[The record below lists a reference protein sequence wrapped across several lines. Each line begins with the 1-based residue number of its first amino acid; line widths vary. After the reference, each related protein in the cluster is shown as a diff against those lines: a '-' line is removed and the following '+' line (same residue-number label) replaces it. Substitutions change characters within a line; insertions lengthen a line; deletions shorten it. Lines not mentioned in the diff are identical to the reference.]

1 METIYIRQENG
12 ILHRCE
18 EHLILKQ
25 NGRNVGE
32 IPLIKTK
39 TIVLMTGVQITPHAI
54 DILCEKNI
62 DVIYMSKS
70 GKIKYRISAQS
81 GGGAIIRLAQH
92 NAFMNEKTRLSIA
105 KSITRAKIL
114 NQKSLIDRYIN
125 HYPSIEYKNAISDIL
140 SFQEK
145 LDSAETLNEIM
156 GIEGICAKV
165 YWGCF
170 KTLLKYQGFTR
181 REYRP
186 APAYVNSALN
196 LGYAFLANE
205 ITTQLYIQQFDIEIG
220 FLHSIHYG
228 RNSLTLD
235 IMEEFRSPFVDG
247 WLLGLFNRKILK
259 EEHFKNEKEGFYLTD
274 AGFEKYC
281 ALYHEHIE
289 DNNWREKFK
298 TQAEN
303 LKKAVMAEGE
313 YSPFIYE

>member
-1 METIYIRQENG
+1 METVYITQENG

-25 NGRNVGE
+25 NGRNIGD
-32 IPLIKTK
+32 IPLLNAKTL
-39 TIVLMTGVQITPHAI
+39 VVMAGVQITSQAI
-54 DILCEKNI
+54 DLLTEKNI
-62 DVIYMSKS
+62 DVIYMSKG

-81 GGGAIIRLAQH
+81 GGGAIVRLAQH
-92 NAFMNEKTRLSIA
+92 SAFMNGKTKLSIA
-105 KSITRAKIL
+105 KAITRAKIL
-114 NQKSLIDRYIN
+114 NQKHLVDKYRSYYSLT
-125 HYPSIEYKNAISDIL
+125 EYNKAISDIM

-156 GIEGICAKV
+156 GIEGICARV
-165 YWGCF
+165 YWDCF
-170 KTLLKYQGFTR
+170 KRLLKYPSFTR
-181 REYRP
+181 RDYRP
-186 APAYVNSALN
+186 APDYVNSALN
-196 LGYAFLANE
+196 FGYAFLANE

-247 WLLGLFNRKILK
+247 WLLGLFNRRILK
-259 EEHFKNEKEGFYLTD
+259 EEHFKGKKEGFHLTD
-274 AGFEKYC
+274 DGFEKFC
-281 ALYHEHIE
+281 SLYHDHIE
-289 DNNWREKFK
+289 NGDWRNKFK
-298 TQAEN
+298 MQAEN

>member
-1 METIYIRQENG
+1 METIYITQENG

-25 NGRNVGE
+25 NGRNIGD
-32 IPLIKTK
+32 IPLINTK
-39 TIVLMTGVQITPHAI
+39 TLVIMTSVQITSQAI
-54 DILCEKNI
+54 DILTEKNI
-62 DVIYMSKS
+62 DVIYMSKG

-92 NAFMNEKTRLSIA
+92 SAFVNDKIRLSIA

-125 HYPSIEYKNAISDIL
+125 QYPLPEYKEAVSNIM

-145 LDSAETLNEIM
+145 LDSAETLNEVM
-156 GIEGICAKV
+156 GIEGICARV

-170 KTLLKYQGFTR
+170 KKLLKYPAFTR
-181 REYRP
+181 RDYRP
-186 APAYVNSALN
+186 APDYVNSALN

-235 IMEEFRSPFVDG
+235 IMEEFRSTFVDN

-259 EEHFKNEKEGFYLTD
+259 EEHFKSAKDGFYLTD

-281 ALYHEHIE
+281 SLYHEHIE
-289 DNNWREKFK
+289 DNNWRDKFK

-313 YSPFIYE
+313 YSSFIYE

>member
-1 METIYIRQENG
+1 METIYITQESG

-25 NGRNVGE
+25 KGRKIGE
-32 IPLIKTK
+32 IPLINTK
-39 TIVLMTGVQITPHAI
+39 TLVLMTSVQITAHAI
-54 DILCEKNI
+54 DILTEKNI

-92 NAFMNEKTRLSIA
+92 SAFINDKIRLSIA
-105 KSITRAKIL
+105 TAITRAKVF
-114 NQKSLIDRYIN
+114 NQKHLVDKYRSYYSLI
-125 HYPSIEYKNAISDIL
+125 EYNKAIFDIM

-145 LDSAETLNEIM
+145 LDTAETLNEVM
-156 GIEGICAKV
+156 GIEGICARV
-165 YWGCF
+165 YWDCF
-170 KTLLKYQGFTR
+170 KRLLKYPSFTR
-181 REYRP
+181 RDYRP
-186 APAYVNSALN
+186 APDYINSALN

-228 RNSLTLD
+228 RNSLALD
-235 IMEEFRSPFVDG
+235 IMEEFRSPFIDS

-259 EEHFKNEKEGFYLTD
+259 EEHFKNAKDGFYLTD

-281 ALYHEHIE
+281 SLYHEHIE
-289 DNNWREKFK
+289 EGSWRDKFK
-298 TQAEN
+298 AQAEN
-303 LKKAVMAEGE
+303 LKKAVMTGVE
-313 YSPFIYE
+313 YSPFYYE

>member
-1 METIYIRQENG
+1 METIYITQENG
-12 ILHRCE
+12 ILHRCQ

-25 NGRNVGE
+25 NGRNIGD
-32 IPLIKTK
+32 IPLINTK
-39 TIVLMTGVQITPHAI
+39 TLVLMTSVQITPHAI

-62 DVIYMSKS
+62 DVIYMSKG

-92 NAFMNEKTRLSIA
+92 SAFMNEKTRLSIS
-105 KSITRAKIL
+105 KSITQAKIL
-114 NQKSLIDRYIN
+114 NQKSLIGKYKYY
-125 HYPSIEYKNAISDIL
+125 YPLSEYDKAIADIL

-156 GIEGICAKV
+156 GIEGICARV

-170 KTLLKYQGFTR
+170 KKLLKHQGFTR

-186 APAYVNSALN
+186 APDYVNSALN

-205 ITTQLYIQQFDIEIG
+205 LTTQLYIQQFDIEIG

-259 EEHFKNEKEGFYLTD
+259 EEHFKSEKEGFHLTD

-289 DNNWREKFK
+289 DNNWRDKFK

-303 LKKAVMAEGE
+303 LKKAVMGEGE